1 MASLNTLRNRQLFAY
16 NRLVIFSDFPHDVD
30 GNIAAI
36 GPHNYAESVQMRE
49 GHYLRL
55 LLTSTMLLI
64 LAISTP
70 SIAQDTTQQDA
81 VPAEAKHDFRYALRV
96 IDDATFYSDLIP
108 PMPAAASQVLTDPTV
123 TLFQN
128 QLLLEP
134 SFTLRYESRWT
145 LASSVVGL
153 ADSHGGLSAAD
164 FNAPAS
170 GPVATALDASLV
182 PYTGTFTQLRV
193 KETYAGMSAGDFDFM
208 AGRRIVRWGTGY
220 AFTAAGVLDPP
231 RDPTNPTDRLNLYEG
246 RDMVKADFVKGPHAL
261 TLAWSTA
268 ALAPASAN
276 LHDTTA
282 FKYNVLVHGFD
293 TSLIAGDDRGGDA
306 FGGVTFTRV
315 FGEAWE
321 IHGEAAW
328 REHEAI
334 LLGGKFTTTS
344 GITFIG
350 EYFTPPNIPYYQNV
364 TIHPLNGRQNYAF
377 FTAYKN
383 RLRELPGWKQWDVS
397 AAAVSDL
404 NDRSFITVLDANR
417 RFGNHF
423 SSYLHMEIPAGNARS
438 AYGSTPY
445 SAATSVGVRFQ
456 L

>member
-1 MASLNTLRNRQLFAY
+1 M
-16 NRLVIFSDFPHDVD
+16 
-30 GNIAAI
+30 
-36 GPHNYAESVQMRE
+36 
-49 GHYLRL
+49 RL
-55 LLTSTMLLI
+55 LLTFSALL
-64 LAISTP
+64 LAASMTA
-70 SIAQDTTQQDA
+70 SAQDTAAQDA
-81 VPAEAKHDFRYALRV
+81 PPAEPKHDFRYTLRV
-96 IDDATFYSDLIP
+96 IDDATFFSSLIP
-108 PMPAAASQVLTDPTV
+108 PLPAGASGLLTDPKV

-134 SFTLRYESRWT
+134 SFTLRYQSRWT
-145 LASSVVGL
+145 LASSVVAL

-164 FNAPAS
+164 FDAPIGPAS
-170 GPVATALDASLV
+170 TALDASLV
-182 PYTGTFTQLRV
+182 PYTGTYTQLRV
-193 KETYAGMSAGDFDFM
+193 KETYAGLSAGDFDFM

-220 AFTAAGVLDPP
+220 AFTAIGVLDPP

-246 RDMVKADFVKGPHAL
+246 RDMVKADLVRGPNAF

-282 FKYNVLVHGFD
+282 FRYNVLAHGFD

-306 FGGVTFTRV
+306 FGGLTFTRV
-315 FGEAWE
+315 LGEAWE

-328 REHEAI
+328 REHAAI
-334 LLGGKFTTTS
+334 LLGAKFTTTS

-350 EYFTPPNIPYYQNV
+350 EFFTPPNIPYYQDV
-364 TIHPLNGRQNYAF
+364 TIYPLNGRQHYAF

-383 RLRELPGWKQWDVS
+383 RLRELPGWKQWDLS
-397 AAAVSDL
+397 AASVCDL
-404 NDRSFITVLDANR
+404 NDRSYTAVFDANR

-423 SSYLHMEIPAGNARS
+423 SSYLHGEIPVGGS
-438 AYGSTPY
+438 KSEYGSTPY
-445 SAATSVGVRFQ
+445 SAATSVGVRFE

>member
-1 MASLNTLRNRQLFAY
+1 MKRQLLIPAILLAASLQ
-16 NRLVIFSDFPHDVD
+16 
-30 GNIAAI
+30 
-36 GPHNYAESVQMRE
+36 
-49 GHYLRL
+49 
-55 LLTSTMLLI
+55 TM
-64 LAISTP
+64 
-70 SIAQDTTQQDA
+70 AQDTPAQDA
-81 VPAEAKHDFRYALRV
+81 PPQESRYDFRYTFTA
-96 IDDATFYSDLIP
+96 IDDATFYTNLIP
-108 PMPAAASQVLTDPTV
+108 PLPAQASQLLNDPSV

-134 SFTLRYESRWT
+134 SFTLRYRSRWT

-164 FNAPAS
+164 FDAPRGS
-170 GPVATALDASLV
+170 PVASDLDASLV
-182 PYTGTFTQLRV
+182 PYTGTFTQFRV
-193 KETYAGMSAGDFDFM
+193 KETYAGLSAGDFDFM

-220 AFTAAGVLDPP
+220 AFTATGVLDPP

-246 RDMVKADFVKGPHAL
+246 RDMVKADMVRGPNAF

-282 FKYNVLVHGFD
+282 FRYNVLVHGFD

-306 FGGVTFTRV
+306 FGGLTFTRV
-315 FGEAWE
+315 LGEAWE

-334 LLGGKFTTTS
+334 LLGAKFTTTS

-350 EYFTPPNIPYYQNV
+350 EFYTPPNIPYYQDV
-364 TIHPLNGRQNYAF
+364 TNSPLVGRQHYAF

-383 RLRELPGWKQWDVS
+383 RLRELPGWKQWDLS
-397 AAAVSDL
+397 AAAVANL
-404 NDRSFITVLDANR
+404 NDHSFTAVFDANR
-417 RFGNHF
+417 RFGKHF
-423 SSYLHMEIPAGNARS
+423 SSYLHSEIPAGS
-438 AYGSTPY
+438 SKSEYGSTPY
-445 SAATSVGVRFQ
+445 SAATSVGVRSQ